1 MENKL
6 EKKYGLFM
14 AICMVIGIVIGS
26 GIFFKAQDILIDT
39 GGNMLIGVLA
49 FLIGGIVMIVCALTF
64 ANFASK
70 YEKVNGIV
78 DYAEAIV
85 GKKYAYFVG
94 WFISIIYFPAM
105 TSVLAWVSARYTLVL
120 FGNNNITGGLCL
132 ALACLYLI
140 MAYALNVLSPKLAGK
155 FHVSSTVIK
164 LIPIS
169 IMIVVGLIVGLIN
182 GNTVNSFSEVVVDSS
197 IGFDSIFSAIV
208 AASFAYEG
216 WIIATTINSELK
228 DSKKNLPKALVL
240 GTLIIIVVYILYF
253 IALTGGANVE
263 TLMSQGSTTAFTN
276 LFGSVAGT
284 ILNAFIVVSCWG
296 TLNGLMLG
304 CTRGVYSLAVR
315 GLGPKP
321 KVLANVDENTNMPAN
336 AGVVSVLV
344 CACWLFYFVGA
355 NLVEN
360 PIFGIFSFDSS
371 ELPIVTTYAVYLPI
385 FIMFIVKEGKKDKL
399 KNVVL
404 PIVGCICCAFMIFA
418 AVYSHGVAPYLAA
431 KENGTFS
438 FPILFYLI
446 IFIVIM
452 GIGLL
457 FNIRK
462 NNIEKEKDD

>member
-26 GIFFKAQDILIDT
+26 GIFFKAQDILVDT

-94 WFISIIYFPAM
+94 WFVSIIYFPAM

-132 ALACLYLI
+132 ALACLYLV

-155 FHVSSTVIK
+155 FHISSTVIK

-182 GNTVNSFSEVVVDSS
+182 GNTVNSFSEVVADNS

-228 DSKKNLPKALVL
+228 DSKKSLPKALIL
-240 GTLIIIVVYILYF
+240 GTLIIVVVYILYF
-253 IALTGGANVE
+253 ISLTGGANVE

-336 AGVVSVLV
+336 AGVVAVLV

-385 FIMFIVKEGKKDKL
+385 FIMFIVKEGKKDKW
-399 KNVVL
+399 KNIVL
-404 PIVGCICCAFMIFA
+404 PIVGCICCVFMVFA
-418 AVYSHGVAPYLAA
+418 AVYSHGVVPYLAA
-431 KENGTFS
+431 KENGAFS

-446 IFIVIM
+446 IFIAIM
-452 GIGLL
+452 GIGL
-457 FNIRK
+457 FFYRK
-462 NNIEKEKDD
+462 GNNIQKEKDN